1 MSGHSQEGAA
11 FPWILE
17 HILSYPG
24 SYEIPLRT
32 MYTLNSSPRAQPP
45 LNYASRPESPPRF
58 GNATIQNIPT
68 NSSKSP
74 RAMSPTSM
82 TAPTELQHAATN
94 AATMQFK
101 TSLMTQIS
109 QLPTQ
114 PCSLPPS
121 FLTSFVRRCFPAELT
136 LVDFP
141 QALTG
146 VDYLRD
152 LEMRRRKEIAAAL
165 RRLGV
170 DRANLSAHG
179 QPMLDDWVKSLEDK
193 ERKVEALYTQCYI
206 GLRRWILI
214 NEMSLLP
221 FNKSNCLA
229 MLNTLYPPSHTSQ
242 PTPQLTV
249 GILNSQRNGFFRY
262 IQGVEKNGPRIL
274 ENLVQQG
281 RRIERGEE
289 DGWSCVRECVEN
301 HLRAANAMIDECSAI
316 TGIESLLPID
326 EREDRRRKGRK
337 VDSGVSFVTD
347 DRPSTSNST
356 TTSTNSKGEPISPT
370 SAFPGK
376 SGSTLERIAREIR
389 KMRERKRIEEG
400 QKRDEKS
407 RAKLVKKMK
416 SSNTLSDYRD
426 RI

>member
-1 MSGHSQEGAA
+1 MSLSYSPTPSQEGAA
-11 FPWILE
+11 FPWILD

-45 LNYASRPESPPRF
+45 LNYGSRPGSPRF
-58 GNATIQNIPT
+58 GVPISP
-68 NSSKSP
+68 SKTS
-74 RAMSPTSM
+74 RARSPTVLVA
-82 TAPTELQHAATN
+82 APAEQQQAATN
-94 AATMQFK
+94 AATAQFK
-101 TSLMTQIS
+101 SSLMTQIS
-109 QLPTQ
+109 QLPAQ

-146 VDYLRD
+146 LDYLRD
-152 LEMRRRKEIAAAL
+152 LEMRRRKEIAAAM

-170 DRANLSAHG
+170 DRENHGTHG
-179 QPMLDDWVKSLEDK
+179 QPALDDWVKSLEDK
-193 ERKVEALYTQCYI
+193 ERKVEAFYSQCYI

-249 GILNSQRNGFFRY
+249 AILNAQRNGFFRY

-281 RRIERGEE
+281 RRPEKGEE
-289 DGWSCVRECVEN
+289 NGWYSVRESVEN

-316 TGIESLLPID
+316 TDIESLLPVN
-326 EREDRRRKGRK
+326 ESEDKRRKGRK
-337 VDSGVSFVTD
+337 VDSGVSFATD
-347 DRPSTSNST
+347 DRPSTGSSST
-356 TTSTNSKGEPISPT
+356 HLKDKSIPPRSPSSMT
-370 SAFPGK
+370 AGRG
-376 SGSTLERIAREIR
+376 GSTLERITREIR
-389 KMRERKRIEEG
+389 RMRERKKVEEG
-400 QKRDEKS
+400 HRKDEKPKT
-407 RAKLVKKMK
+407 KLLKKMK
-416 SSNTLSDYRD
+416 STNALDDHRD
-426 RI
+426 RT